1 MKDRELKKLSREELL
16 KLLIEQRNEIDAL
29 KEEIEKMQA
38 KLMDR
43 KIAIETSG
51 SIAEAALRIN
61 GVFIAAERAAQQY
74 IENMRLLNE
83 RQEMLTLR
91 KEAETK

>member
-1 MKDRELKKLSREELL
+1 MKDRELRKLSREELL
-16 KLLIEQRNEIDAL
+16 KLLIEQRMEIDSL

-38 KLMDR
+38 KLTDR

-74 IENMRLLNE
+74 IENMRLMSE
-83 RQEMLTLR
+83 RQEILTL
-91 KEAETK
+91 KNEGEIK